1 MSWQGEV
8 AGLTARA
15 AAELTAAVVA
25 LNQANALFKV
35 LEKMAAGS
43 DPTEVFLLA
52 QIGAELTA
60 NYGERAAT
68 EADFFAEVSH
78 D

>member
-1 MSWQGEV
+1 MGNRTDI
-8 AGLTARA
+8 AKRA
-15 AAELTAAVVA
+15 ADELTAAVTA
-25 LNQANALFKV
+25 LNQANALFEV

-78 D
+78 AQ

>member
-1 MSWQGEV
+1 MTNRTDI
-8 AGLTARA
+8 AKRA
-15 AAELTAAVVA
+15 ADELTAAVTA
-25 LNQANALFKV
+25 LNQANALFEV

-68 EADFFAEVSH
+68 EADFFAEVCH
-78 D
+78 A